1 MDRGGVTLPHMSSPD
16 PPEEAEV
23 HVAELRTQN
32 PVRSTGSSIWARSAV
47 ARDTRNSWRPA
58 PAVEAG
64 IVTLIEEAQSELAE
78 AEFVAA
84 LAILR
89 RETDLLRGGR
99 IPARPR
105 GRLREGQPELTAHA
119 RQHLRPIRLE
129 LSRVARYIDV
139 SGGSLSALG
148 ERIAEYLDSVMPAR
162 PAGSS
167 P

>member
-1 MDRGGVTLPHMSSPD
+1 MSPPES
-16 PPEEAEV
+16 PEEAEV
-23 HVAELRTQN
+23 PVAELRTQN
-32 PVRSTGSSIWARSAV
+32 QVRSAGSSLWARSAV

-58 PAVEAG
+58 PAAEAG
-64 IVTLIEEAQSELAE
+64 IVTLIDEAQAELAPE
-78 AEFVAA
+78 EFVAA

-119 RQHLRPIRLE
+119 RQQLRPIRLE
-129 LSRVARYIDV
+129 LSRVARYVDV
-139 SGGSLSALG
+139 SGGSLSSLG
-148 ERIAEYLDSVMPAR
+148 ERIADYLDSVMPAR

>member
-1 MDRGGVTLPHMSSPD
+1 MSPPKS
-16 PPEEAEV
+16 PEEAEV
-23 HVAELRTQN
+23 QVAELRTQN
-32 PVRSTGSSIWARSAV
+32 RVRSAGSSLWARSAV
-47 ARDTRNSWRPA
+47 TRDSRNSWQPA

-64 IVTLIEEAQSELAE
+64 IVTLIDEAQAELAQE
-78 AEFVAA
+78 EFVAA
-84 LAILR
+84 LAVLR

-129 LSRVARYIDV
+129 LSRVARYVDV

-148 ERIAEYLDSVMPAR
+148 ERIADYLDSVMLTR
-162 PAGSS
+162 PAGCS